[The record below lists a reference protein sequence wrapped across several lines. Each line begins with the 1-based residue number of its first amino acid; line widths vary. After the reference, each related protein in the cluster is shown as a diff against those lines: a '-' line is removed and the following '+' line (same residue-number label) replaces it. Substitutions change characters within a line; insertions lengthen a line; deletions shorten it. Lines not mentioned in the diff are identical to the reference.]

1 MVILKPVKHLFGKM
15 AARCHHVRHRHFAWR
30 CWYLVSLG
38 SCICLNFCYA
48 IWLYDCCVS
57 SYDSYIC
64 NSLRKTSTSKSCWFN
79 HHSETL
85 KRRSLFFLPGPRWLL
100 GEYDSI
106 CFNLSHW
113 RLHGSWS
120 LRLHFLN
127 RISIWYPAQILIKV
141 REHYNCFTGLDGC
154 NHKALVASCYLYF
167 HWSLL

>member
-1 MVILKPVKHLFGKM
+1 MGKWQLDVIMSDIGTLLEDADTLFLLAVAFVLTSAM
-15 AARCHHVRHRHFAWR
+15 LF
-30 CWYLVSLG
+30 
-38 SCICLNFCYA
+38 
-48 IWLYDCCVS
+48 DCMTVS